1 MIHQPTLKAFCK
13 WLHTRRS
20 WRSFITEARNNP
32 SLNAFDVFCA
42 LDCFYF
48 SGRFANLDKRDTLT
62 EGFYREVVSPEEA
75 TMHPKFHHLQY
86 DDRRNEIA
94 KQLFAQLK
102 ARK

>member
-42 LDCFYF
+42 LDRFYF
-48 SGRFANLDKRDTLT
+48 SGHFANAGERDTPTKVFTAKLCLLKKQQCT
-62 EGFYREVVSPEEA
+62 PSFIISNMMTGMRL
-75 TMHPKFHHLQY
+75 PKSYSLS
-86 DDRRNEIA
+86 
-94 KQLFAQLK
+94 
-102 ARK
+102 

>member
-48 SGRFANLDKRDTLT
+48 SGRFANLDKRYTTLT
-62 EGFYREVVSPEEA
+62 EGFYREVVYPEEA

-86 DDRRNEIA
+86 DDRNEIA

>member
-42 LDCFYF
+42 LDHFYF
-48 SGRFANLDKRDTLT
+48 SGNRANLDKRDTPT
-62 EGFYREVVSPEEA
+62 TGFYREVVSLEEA
-75 TMHPKFHHLQY
+75 TIHPKFHHLQY
-86 DDRRNEIA
+86 DDRNEIA
-94 KQLFAQLK
+94 KRLFAQLK